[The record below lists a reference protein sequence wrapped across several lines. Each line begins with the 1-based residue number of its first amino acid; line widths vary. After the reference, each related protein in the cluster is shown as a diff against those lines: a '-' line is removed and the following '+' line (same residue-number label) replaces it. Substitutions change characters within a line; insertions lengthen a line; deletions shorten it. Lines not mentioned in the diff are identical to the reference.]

1 MDDLIRRVKSVA
13 EKAASREEIL
23 PFLSV
28 CVMNMHLSLLNL
40 LLVYEQNPDAKTV
53 CGKAAWERMG
63 RTIKSDA
70 ISIKIMFPKIAPG
83 QKEKYIPVRVYDY
96 GCTEGADREKNHKKI
111 VFADR
116 ITQLTGAT
124 WELVPEEALKDS
136 FDKGFYDEEKNVFYL
151 SEMCFGTQQEQ
162 IILGLYIDYLMQKS
176 MNKDKL
182 VKMAVSYVVYERFG
196 LKHTIV
202 KALFGK
208 LGKLSAD
215 EKWEFLKEVKSISK
229 TVIDDLD
236 GYTLDFNETAILNNL
251 MNTDEPKVIKE
262 LLVHAAECVCNDDL
276 REELLLL
283 TEKIVRIKADCIT
296 EIWQKK
302 SQMQLYSFPP
312 FSLEM
317 DDRDYLLEERR
328 LYYAE

>member
-28 CVMNMHLSLLNL
+28 CVMNTHLSLLNL
-40 LLVYEQNPDAKTV
+40 LLVYEQNPDAKMV
-53 CGKAAWERMG
+53 CGKVAWERLG

-70 ISIKIMFPKIAPG
+70 IPIEIMFPEIVPG
-83 QKEKYIPVRVYDY
+83 QKEKYIQVKVYDY

-111 VFADR
+111 VFADK

-136 FDKGFYDEEKNVFYL
+136 FDKGFYDEKKNVFYL
-151 SEMCFGTQQEQ
+151 SQICFGTQQEQ

-251 MNTDEPKVIKE
+251 MNTDEPKVIRE

-283 TEKIVRIKADCIT
+283 TEKIVRIKADCVT

-317 DDRDYLLEERR
+317 DDMDYLLEERR